1 MGDLRHPIDA
11 MIRRFYCGVPSACL
25 VCEEAGTPATE
36 AMMLDLD
43 GPLPSRVSPATTLCY
58 LRRLHIIILNYCW
71 GKCTSVQLGCVCFV
85 IFAYVLLLNTLSD
98 GYYLI

>member
-11 MIRRFYCGVPSACL
+11 MIRRFLCGVPSACL

-43 GPLPSRVSPATTLCY
+43 VGPYHPGFSPATTLRY
-58 LRRLHIIILNYCW
+58 LRSLHIIY
-71 GKCTSVQLGCVCFV
+71 K
-85 IFAYVLLLNTLSD
+85 
-98 GYYLI
+98 